1 MIDCE
6 HATAQR
12 VVSLSFPVKLKK
24 KKKKK
29 NSREGCARIC
39 RNFAFAGIPSFS
51 PKVITRFKFF
61 QSKNKSLVSVNN

>member
-29 NSREGCARIC
+29 TVERAVQGYVEILPLQVFPPFPR
-39 RNFAFAGIPSFS
+39 
-51 PKVITRFKFF
+51 K
-61 QSKNKSLVSVNN
+61 